1 MNLADTKRLSIGT
14 AIYMIPENE
23 YQTIHRIREIFE
35 STHEFDGI
43 EKRRENHR
51 NTGRRIGIVRL
62 CRRRAGVSSW
72 EGWCDAQEIE
82 TNRNIAIARWEEMI
96 HQLCLIKGCAY
107 DEENLKKF
115 RQYGSAREALYAESI
130 RIELEEFAKSS
141 VLLRRRS

>member
-1 MNLADTKRLSIGT
+1 MKLADAKRLSIGT

-23 YQTIHRIREIFE
+23 YQTVHRIRKIFE

-62 CRRRAGVSSW
+62 CRTRAGVSSW

-82 TNRNIAIARWEEMI
+82 ANRNVAIARWEEMI

-115 RQYGSAREALYAESI
+115 RRYGSAREALYAESI
-130 RIELEEFAKSS
+130 RYEIETMGSKDIY
-141 VLLRRRS
+141 R